1 MDIISLNLPFT
12 MRESVNL
19 YKAGDNLLVEVGH
32 YRRSIS
38 LPTTFAKQEPKRAEF
53 KDGRLLIMFQGDEDG
68 GRGKR

>member
-12 MRESVNL
+12 MRENVNL

-38 LPTTFAKQEPKRAEF
+38 LPTSFARKEPKRAEF
-53 KDGRLLIMFQGDEDG
+53 KDGRLLIMFEGEDDG
-68 GRGKR
+68 RRGKH